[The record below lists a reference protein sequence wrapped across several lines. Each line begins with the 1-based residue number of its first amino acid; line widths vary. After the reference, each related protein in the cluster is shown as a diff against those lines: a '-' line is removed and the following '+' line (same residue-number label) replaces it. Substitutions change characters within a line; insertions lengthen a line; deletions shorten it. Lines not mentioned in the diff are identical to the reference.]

1 MSALVS
7 ILIPA
12 YNAETTIADTLD
24 SAVSQTW
31 PDKEIIVVDDG
42 STDRT
47 VAVARRYAARNVTVV
62 SRENQGAAASRNAA
76 FSLCN
81 GDYIQWLDADDLL
94 SSNKIESQMLA
105 RTSGCTPRTLL
116 SAAWGY
122 FMHRPHRATFTP
134 TSLWCDLTPT
144 EWLFRKMG
152 QNLHMQTA
160 TWLVSRALT
169 EAAGPWNTQLLGDD
183 DGEYFCRVLMA
194 SDGVRFVPEAR
205 VFYRRSG
212 SSRLSYIGHSDR
224 KIYAHFHSMKLHIDY
239 LLSLEDS
246 ARSRTAGSQPGRS
259 PDSAGPVL
267 EVRLGPF
274 VVRVDIRQANA
285 GAAPPAEVVC
295 IQASGPRAVAA
306 GWAGSWHLIRH
317 LWSARVAS
325 PRPPRSFAAC
335 RRPCCSFR
343 TTRPIHDRVE
353 LRRRS
358 PAKACSST
366 SYASAETASVCVKR
380 STAFPS
386 YGSR

>member
-246 ARSRTAGSQPGRS
+246 ARTRDACVKYLQTWFIHFYPEKTDIVHEAEQLAASLGGRLTPPVLSWKFDWVRSLFGWTSAKRTQERLRRLKWSAFRRVDLALSRLG
-259 PDSAGPVL
+259 GPV
-267 EVRLGPF
+267 RG
-274 VVRVDIRQANA
+274 
-285 GAAPPAEVVC
+285 
-295 IQASGPRAVAA
+295 
-306 GWAGSWHLIRH
+306 
-317 LWSARVAS
+317 
-325 PRPPRSFAAC
+325 
-335 RRPCCSFR
+335 
-343 TTRPIHDRVE
+343 T
-353 LRRRS
+353 
-358 PAKACSST
+358 
-366 SYASAETASVCVKR
+366 
-380 STAFPS
+380 
-386 YGSR
+386 